1 MPWLDSIAAAI
12 TLSVQWLC
20 SIISAIALAAPT
32 AAASQPAAFVMAADV
47 MTAVK
52 QLSPT
57 STDDEPLRVIAAGPN
72 RIGVFVVGRPKKTGP
87 AQSRPDGAVQ
97 VTEGLQLDQVS
108 AIVRVLDGSGTMV
121 TGGTLIGPQRMAAN
135 DPDVDVIG
143 PGQRGKSILGG
154 DSRRL
159 STGDMVIIPAGVPHG
174 FSEIERPITYLVIR
188 VDAGQVLPLDRD
200 LISQASAAFPAA
212 KQSPFY
218 CDQGAL
224 TPTVRKRHFEVL
236 GPRLIAKRMSVRELP
251 DGYEFQ
257 LPSDAA
263 TYKEAAEFIDAE
275 RLCCP
280 FFDISLRATPE
291 GGPLWMRVT
300 GRPGTKQFIAADGAD
315 WISRVSLR
323 H

>member
-47 MTAVK
+47 M
-52 QLSPT
+52 
-57 STDDEPLRVIAAGPN
+57 
-72 RIGVFVVGRPKKTGP
+72 
-87 AQSRPDGAVQ
+87 
-97 VTEGLQLDQVS
+97 
-108 AIVRVLDGSGTMV
+108 
-121 TGGTLIGPQRMAAN
+121 
-135 DPDVDVIG
+135 
-143 PGQRGKSILGG
+143 
-154 DSRRL
+154 
-159 STGDMVIIPAGVPHG
+159 
-174 FSEIERPITYLVIR
+174 
-188 VDAGQVLPLDRD
+188 PLDRD
-200 LISQASAAFPAA
+200 LISQASAAVPAA

-315 WISRVSLR
+315 WISPVSL
-323 H
+323 HH